1 MRLIDADALDKV
13 LIDAQEQCK
22 VRGGNFRYGVLS
34 NVRENIRQMPTIE
47 QPKIIRCKDCKW
59 GVNIG
64 YGWYVCRMLVSGKH
78 LGDWYC
84 ADAKDGEQE
93 NDTLHQNP

>member
-1 MRLIDADALDKV
+1 MKRWASEEKESADSQGHL
-13 LIDAQEQCK
+13 
-22 VRGGNFRYGVLS
+22 
-34 NVRENIRQMPTIE
+34 RELV
-47 QPKIIRCKDCKW
+47 RCKDCKW

-84 ADAKDGEQE
+84 ADAKGR
-93 NDTLHQNP
+93 